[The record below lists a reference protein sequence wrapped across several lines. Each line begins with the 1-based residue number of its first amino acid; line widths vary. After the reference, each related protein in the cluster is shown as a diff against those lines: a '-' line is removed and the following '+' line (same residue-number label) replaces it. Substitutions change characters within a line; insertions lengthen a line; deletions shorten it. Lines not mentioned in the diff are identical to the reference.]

1 MKLSFG
7 DNEAAVADPQVKAG
21 VEKGIAV
28 SSGLGEENAD
38 MVEATLSLVT
48 SRRLGAAIRQ
58 LSSSSVQVDF
68 EIDIPAVNS
77 ASIDTHDVAD
87 SLASADEDSLNNAL
101 SEAIASVA
109 DAAYS
114 VEVAELPRQNPIISM
129 VHNAQD
135 GVDPL
140 VAAVPEL
147 ASETE
152 SSSSLLKV
160 AAIVIGVIVIG
171 GWLMA
176 LGVVHVRR
184 RARRSRGTP
193 RKSPWSVAQ
202 REPSRELSREFSI

>member
-1 MKLSFG
+1 MRLSFD

-77 ASIDTHDVAD
+77 ASIDAHDVAD
-87 SLASADEDSLNNAL
+87 SLASADEDSLHNAL

-114 VEVAELPRQNPIISM
+114 VEVAELPSQNPIISM
-129 VHNAQD
+129 VHHAQD

-140 VAAVPEL
+140 VAVPEL

-160 AAIVIGVIVIG
+160 AALMIGVIVIG

>member
-1 MKLSFG
+1 
-7 DNEAAVADPQVKAG
+7 VADPQVKAG

-48 SRRLGAAIRQ
+48 SRRLGATIRQ

-68 EIDIPAVNS
+68 EIDIPGENS
-77 ASIDTHDVAD
+77 ASIDAYNVAD
-87 SLASADEDSLNNAL
+87 SLASVDEDSLNTAL

-109 DAAYS
+109 DAGYS
-114 VEVAELPRQNPIISM
+114 VEVAELPS
-129 VHNAQD
+129 
-135 GVDPL
+135 VDPI
-140 VAAVPEL
+140 VAPSPPVPEL
-147 ASETE
+147 ASEE
-152 SSSSLLKV
+152 SSSLLKV

-176 LGVVHVRR
+176 LGVVHSRR
-184 RARRSRGTP
+184 RARRSRGP
-193 RKSPWSVAQ
+193 AKKGPWSAAQ

>member
-1 MKLSFG
+1 
-7 DNEAAVADPQVKAG
+7 VKAG

-48 SRRLGAAIRQ
+48 SRRLGATIRQ

-68 EIDIPAVNS
+68 EIDIPAEDS
-77 ASIDTHDVAD
+77 ASIDAHDVAD

-101 SEAIASVA
+101 SEAIASVT
-109 DAAYS
+109 DAGYS
-114 VEVAELPRQNPIISM
+114 VEVAELPS
-129 VHNAQD
+129 
-135 GVDPL
+135 VDPI
-140 VAAVPEL
+140 VAPAPTVP
-147 ASETE
+147 SETE

-176 LGVVHVRR
+176 LGVLHSRR
-184 RARRSRGTP
+184 QARRSRGP
-193 RKSPWSVAQ
+193 AKKGPGSELQ
-202 REPSRELSREFSI
+202 REPSRELSRELSI

>member
-1 MKLSFG
+1 MRLSFG

-28 SSGLGEENAD
+28 SSGLGEENVG

-48 SRRLGAAIRQ
+48 SRRLSAAIRQ

-68 EIDIPAVNS
+68 EIDIPAGDS
-77 ASIDTHDVAD
+77 ASIDAYDVAD
-87 SLASADEDSLNNAL
+87 SLASADEDSLNNML

-114 VEVAELPRQNPIISM
+114 VEVAELPS
-129 VHNAQD
+129 
-135 GVDPL
+135 VDPI
-140 VAAVPEL
+140 VAPTPTVPEL

-176 LGVVHVRR
+176 LGVVHFRR
-184 RARRSRGTP
+184 RKRLSA
-193 RKSPWSVAQ
+193 RKSPWSAAQ